1 MHNPRR
7 LKLHEELKRILG
19 NSNVYFQPPE
29 SIKLKYPCIIYSY
42 QRPDIKKA
50 NNHLYR
56 LVRNYQL
63 TYVTKEP
70 GSEMADR
77 ILNEFEM
84 ISMSRV
90 FTSDNMNHYIYSLYY

>member
-1 MHNPRR
+1 MAVDRR
-7 LKLHEELKRILG
+7 LKLHEELKKILG

-42 QRPDIKKA
+42 QRPNIRRA
-50 NNHLYR
+50 NDKSYTLI
-56 LVRNYQL
+56 RNYQV
-63 TYVTKEP
+63 TYVTKDP
-70 GSEMADR
+70 DTALADGM
-77 ILNEFEM
+77 LNAFDH